1 MPVKVG
7 GSYVSEAAYSFAKA
21 QATDKK
27 EDSGVMK
34 SLSEKFP
41 NLKFSVGTAP
51 FAGTGTNNVSISPK
65 ILKQMEQDPEK
76 RLEYEA
82 LIYDIANTDV
92 TSVNTSESKLKAHG
106 FIIEDDGGLRSWGI
120 GEFTGGNKRQQSH
133 LKRSEKK
140 NWWQDMLG
148 KPKEKKKKSALKEL
162 WKQVDTKKKETDPKK
177 QDIPNA
183 EKNPLIGLQNAND
196 DVAAILKQN
205 AEKIM
210 AIPSN
215 GNPALAKAYLQNTKA
230 MGKSPNFASTNELTK
245 YLQENFSMVKA
256 GMAKISGKYLQKCLT
271 DEESRLKLFDN
282 LRVAEDAYNNRKDE
296 VGFQGMQVTID
307 EDGEM
312 TMTSS
317 KTTVSINEDKRRR
330 QIAAAA
336 TRGDMQSVVALL
348 EQDLQ
353 QLEDGLRLNQCDAA
367 EVEKAKKLLEQ
378 AKERMGRLPD
388 RDASPAEQNAM
399 TINML
404 I

>member
-21 QATDKK
+21 RATDKK
-27 EDSGVMK
+27 EDSDVMK
-34 SLSEKFP
+34 SLAEKFP

-51 FAGTGTNNVSISPK
+51 FAGTGTNNVSISSK
-65 ILKQMEQDPEK
+65 ILKQIEQDPEK
-76 RLEYEA
+76 RMEYEA
-82 LIYDIANTDV
+82 LIYDIAHTDV
-92 TSVNTSESKLKAHG
+92 TGGNMSGRKVKSHG

-120 GEFTGGNKRQQSH
+120 SEYDDGNRRQQSH
-133 LKRSEKK
+133 LKRSDKK

-148 KPKEKKKKSALKEL
+148 KPREKKKKF
-162 WKQVDTKKKETDPKK
+162 
-177 QDIPNA
+177 
-183 EKNPLIGLQNAND
+183 AN
-196 DVAAILKQN
+196 
-205 AEKIM
+205 
-210 AIPSN
+210 
-215 GNPALAKAYLQNTKA
+215 
-230 MGKSPNFASTNELTK
+230 TNELTK

-282 LRVAEDAYNNRKDE
+282 LRVAEDVYNNRKDE

-312 TMTSS
+312 SMTSS
-317 KTTVSINEDKRRR
+317 KTTVSLNENKRRR

-336 TRGDMQSVVALL
+336 TQGDMQSVVALL

-388 RDASPAEQNAM
+388 RAATPAEQNAM
-399 TINML
+399 TVNML

>member
-21 QATDKK
+21 RATDKK
-27 EDSGVMK
+27 EDSDVMK
-34 SLSEKFP
+34 SLAEKFP

-51 FAGTGTNNVSISPK
+51 FAGTGTNNVSISSQ

-76 RLEYEA
+76 RMEYEA
-82 LIYDIANTDV
+82 LIYDIAHTDV
-92 TSVNTSESKLKAHG
+92 TGGNTPGRKLKSYG
-106 FIIEDDGGLRSWGI
+106 FIIEDDGGLRSWSI
-120 GEFTGGNKRQQSH
+120 SEYDDGNRRQQSH
-133 LKRSEKK
+133 LKRSDKK

-148 KPKEKKKKSALKEL
+148 KPREKKKKF
-162 WKQVDTKKKETDPKK
+162 
-177 QDIPNA
+177 
-183 EKNPLIGLQNAND
+183 AN
-196 DVAAILKQN
+196 
-205 AEKIM
+205 
-210 AIPSN
+210 
-215 GNPALAKAYLQNTKA
+215 
-230 MGKSPNFASTNELTK
+230 TNELTK

-282 LRVAEDAYNNRKDE
+282 LRAAEDTYNSRKDE

-317 KTTVSINEDKRRR
+317 KTTVSLNEEKRRR

-336 TRGDMQSVVALL
+336 TQRDMQSVVALL

-388 RDASPAEQNAM
+388 RAATPAEQNAM
-399 TINML
+399 TVNML

>member
-1 MPVKVG
+1 
-7 GSYVSEAAYSFAKA
+7 
-21 QATDKK
+21 
-27 EDSGVMK
+27 
-34 SLSEKFP
+34 
-41 NLKFSVGTAP
+41 
-51 FAGTGTNNVSISPK
+51 
-65 ILKQMEQDPEK
+65 
-76 RLEYEA
+76 
-82 LIYDIANTDV
+82 
-92 TSVNTSESKLKAHG
+92 
-106 FIIEDDGGLRSWGI
+106 
-120 GEFTGGNKRQQSH
+120 
-133 LKRSEKK
+133 
-140 NWWQDMLG
+140 MLG

-162 WKQVDTKKKETDPKK
+162 WKQVDTKKKETAPKK

-230 MGKSPNFASTNELTK
+230 MGKSPNFDSTNELTK

>member
-34 SLSEKFP
+34 SLAEKFP

-51 FAGTGTNNVSISPK
+51 FAGSGTNNVSISPK

-92 TSVNTSESKLKAHG
+92 TGGNMSGHKLKSHG
-106 FIIEDDGGLRSWGI
+106 FIIEDDGGLRGWGI
-120 GEFTGGNKRQQSH
+120 SEYDDGNRRQQSH

-162 WKQVDTKKKETDPKK
+162 WKQVDAKKKETDPKK
-177 QDIPNA
+177 QDIPSV
-183 EKNPLIGLQNAND
+183 EKNPLAGLQNVHD

-205 AEKIM
+205 AEKIT
-210 AIPSN
+210 AIPCN

-245 YLQENFSMVKA
+245 YLQENFSMVKS

-282 LRVAEDAYNNRKDE
+282 LRAAEDAYNNRKDE

-312 TMTSS
+312 SMTSS
-317 KTTVSINEDKRRR
+317 KATVTINEDKRRR

-336 TRGDMQSVVALL
+336 TQGDMQAVVALL

-353 QLEDGLRLNQCDAA
+353 QVEDGLRLNQCDAA

-388 RDASPAEQNAM
+388 RAATPEEQTTM
-399 TINML
+399 TVNML

>member
-1 MPVKVG
+1 
-7 GSYVSEAAYSFAKA
+7 
-21 QATDKK
+21 
-27 EDSGVMK
+27 
-34 SLSEKFP
+34 
-41 NLKFSVGTAP
+41 
-51 FAGTGTNNVSISPK
+51 
-65 ILKQMEQDPEK
+65 
-76 RLEYEA
+76 
-82 LIYDIANTDV
+82 
-92 TSVNTSESKLKAHG
+92 
-106 FIIEDDGGLRSWGI
+106 
-120 GEFTGGNKRQQSH
+120 
-133 LKRSEKK
+133 
-140 NWWQDMLG
+140 
-148 KPKEKKKKSALKEL
+148 
-162 WKQVDTKKKETDPKK
+162 
-177 QDIPNA
+177 
-183 EKNPLIGLQNAND
+183 
-196 DVAAILKQN
+196 
-205 AEKIM
+205 
-210 AIPSN
+210 
-215 GNPALAKAYLQNTKA
+215 
-230 MGKSPNFASTNELTK
+230 
-245 YLQENFSMVKA
+245 MVKA